1 MIQGANEWIQDIHR
15 NAVDHGWW
23 EQNRELEEVLALIH
37 SEWSEALEEDRAGR
51 PMVWYD
57 AVTEDDDC
65 GGGGD
70 CNAEIEFGIC
80 KGKNGKCRKH
90 HKPEGIAVEL
100 IDGCIRIMDW
110 FGKCGYAVL
119 LGSIEHLG
127 EIGVGEF
134 ENLVNAP
141 VPSLVAHLH
150 HITSKAL
157 LLDEKRFVLEQNRR
171 DKISSM
177 YLMQVLEIVFGWLM
191 KHGFDPEVI
200 LEEKHR
206 YNVTRPYKH
215 GKKY

>member
-23 EQNRELEEVLALIH
+23 EQDRPLTEVLALIH

-65 GGGGD
+65 GGGGA

-110 FGKCGYAVL
+110 FGKTGFAVTM
-119 LGSIEHLG
+119 GSIENLGKKGIQEFWHLT
-127 EIGVGEF
+127 ISSVPT
-134 ENLVNAP
+134 LV
-141 VPSLVAHLH
+141 SHLH
-150 HITSKAL
+150 FFTAHPLTIGAL
-157 LLDEKRFVLEQNRR
+157 NQN
-171 DKISSM
+171 DLYKGSAM
-177 YLMQVLEIVFGWLM
+177 YLEKVLEIVFGWLM
-191 KHGFDPEVI
+191 KRGLDPEAI
-200 LEEKHR
+200 LDEKHR

-215 GKKY
+215 GKQY